1 MLPAGCGAV
10 LPGTGGRQPDVQQM
24 KAFKLTNAVAALAL
38 FAGSQRGPTAEL
50 TWEAGAGSRSATLPA
65 PTGATAGFK
74 LLSLHEAGIRFTN
87 NLSLQRA
94 GENQN
99 LMSGAGVAVGD
110 VDGDG
115 RPDIYFCNVEG
126 PNALYRNLGNFQF
139 EDITAAAGV
148 ACTNLAS
155 VGALFADLNGD
166 GHLDLYVTSNG
177 GPNAYFVNDGK
188 GRFTDVVQSA
198 GLVQLKLGGTT
209 PAAADIDGDGDLD
222 LLVANYGEFTILR
235 GGADIGFTTDRNGR
249 TVIRGRHARRLV
261 LDNGVLSELGDTN
274 FVFRNNGNNTFT
286 ALNWTDGTFREAD
299 GQPFKKAP
307 LDMTLTAM
315 FRDLN
320 GDGHPDIYECND
332 FQGPDRIWMNDG
344 TGRFQEIAPL
354 ALRSTSVFSMGVSF
368 ADINHDGFDDFLVCD
383 MLSRFHQLRM
393 QQSGLTN
400 TPPHV
405 PGFIADR
412 PQIRRNTLFLSRGD
426 GTYAEIANYAGLE
439 ASDWSWNPVFLD
451 VDLDGWEDMLI
462 SNGHARDT
470 QDHDAIRRMGS
481 LGKQTVQ
488 ASRTNLLLFPLLQT
502 PNMAFHNRRE
512 LTFAEVGAQWGFNS
526 SNVTHGI
533 APADFD
539 GDGDLDLVASCLNA
553 PPLLYRNDTTAPRVA
568 VRLRGKAPNTQ
579 AIGAKVKL
587 LGGAVPSQQ
596 REVHAGGH
604 YLSGGDTL
612 QVFAAGASQ
621 KMSLEVA
628 WRNGTRSVVPQVKAG
643 RIYEIDEAGA
653 QPAITPASPS
663 VTPLFADLSESLNHT
678 HAEENYDDMAR
689 QPSLY
694 KKLSQPGPGVAWAD
708 LDADGDD
715 DLVIAAGQSGQLGVF
730 RNDGKGGFRKWEEAA
745 WSDASIRDQTGVVA
759 LPGPTGAELIIG
771 WSNYEDG
778 LEVGP
783 GARVIPFNSGK
794 PGTTSELPATLSST
808 GPLALADLDGQ
819 GSFVLFVGGR
829 AVPGRYPEAASSR
842 LFKRGAKS
850 WELDATLTKPF
861 EKLGLVNGATFSDL
875 TGDGQPELLLACEW
889 GPVRV
894 FSFDGGVKELTK
906 DLGLDRQ
913 IGWWNSVATGDFDGD
928 GRLDIVAGNFGLNS
942 PYKPTASSPV
952 RLFHGDFDGNGTVEL
967 IESYDE
973 PTLGNRPAPR
983 HDRTLLEDAMPFL
996 KVRFPVHADY
1006 AKATVPDLLGPAF
1019 EKSGKL
1025 AANQMA
1031 SVVWLNRG
1039 GRFELQPLPMEAQFA
1054 PVFGINVADFDGDGA
1069 EDLFLAQNFFATSKV
1084 LPRLD
1089 AGRGLLLLGD
1099 GKGSFKPQRGQDSG
1113 VLVYGEQR
1121 GSAVS
1126 DFDGDGRVDLVV
1138 SQNGNQTK
1146 LLRNQTA
1153 KPGIRVRLKGPANNP
1168 GAIGAVIRPFIGDR
1182 AGPAREVRA
1191 GSGYLSQD
1199 SLVQVF
1205 GGGVTK
1211 LEVRWPGGAK
1221 MESTVAVGAAG
1232 IELHSE
1238 GGTGV
1243 LK

>member
-1 MLPAGCGAV
+1 MAQPMNLPT
-10 LPGTGGRQPDVQQM
+10 LGTAARTAMV
-24 KAFKLTNAVAALAL
+24 ALTLAVAAQHAP
-38 FAGSQRGPTAEL
+38 AAEL
-50 TWEAGAGSRSATLPA
+50 AWEPGAGYRSAPLTVPA
-65 PTGATAGFK
+65 GGATGFK
-74 LLSLHEAGIRFTN
+74 LLSLPEAGIRFTN
-87 NLSLQRA
+87 NLSLRRA

-126 PNALYRNLGNFQF
+126 PNALYRNLGSFKF

-155 VGALFADLNGD
+155 VGAMFADLNGD

-188 GRFTDVVQSA
+188 GRFTDLVQSA
-198 GLVQLKLGGTT
+198 GLVQMKLGGTT

-235 GGADIGFTTDRNGR
+235 GGADIGFTTDRTGK
-249 TVIRGRHARRLV
+249 TIIRGRYARRLV
-261 LDNGVLSELGDTN
+261 LENGQLSELGDTN

-286 ALNWTDGTFREAD
+286 ALNWNDGTFRDAD

-332 FQGPDRIWMNDG
+332 FQTPDRIWMNDG
-344 TGRFQEIAPL
+344 TGRFQEIDKL
-354 ALRSTSVFSMGVSF
+354 ALRSTGVFSMGVSF
-368 ADINHDGFDDFLVCD
+368 ADINHDGLDDFLVCD
-383 MLSRFHQLRM
+383 MLSRFHDLRM
-393 QQSGLTN
+393 RQMGLTN
-400 TPPHV
+400 SPPHT
-405 PGFIADR
+405 PGLIDDR
-412 PQIRRNTLFLSRGD
+412 PQIRRNTLFLNRGD

-439 ASDWSWNPVFLD
+439 ASDWTWNPLFLD
-451 VDLDGWEDMLI
+451 VDLDGWDDMLI

-470 QDHDAIRRMGS
+470 QDHDAIQRMGS

-502 PNMAFHNRRE
+502 PNMAFQNRRE
-512 LTFAEVGAQWGFNS
+512 LSFAEVGAQWGFNS
-526 SNVTHGI
+526 SNITHGI
-533 APADFD
+533 AQADFD

-553 PPLLYRNDTTAPRVA
+553 PPLLYGNETSAARVA
-568 VRLRGKAPNTQ
+568 VRLKGRDPNAQ
-579 AIGAKVKL
+579 GIGAKVKL
-587 LGGAVPSQQ
+587 LNGAVPSQQ

-604 YLSGGDTL
+604 YLSGADTL
-612 QVFAAGASQ
+612 LVFGAGTSPA
-621 KMSLEVA
+621 MSLEVT
-628 WRNGTRSVVPQVKAG
+628 WRDGRRSVVNNVKPN
-643 RIYEIDEAGA
+643 RLYEIDEAGSQA
-653 QPAITPASPS
+653 APTSAAPPS
-663 VTPLFADLSESLNHT
+663 DRPRFADASDRLNHT
-678 HAEENYDDMAR
+678 HAEENYNDMAR
-689 QPSLY
+689 QPTLY

-730 RNDGKGGFRKWEEAA
+730 RNDGQGGFSRWEDAA
-745 WSDASIRDQTGVVA
+745 WSDANIRDQTGVVA
-759 LPGPTGAELIIG
+759 LPNSAGTELIIG

-783 GARVIPFNSGK
+783 GARVIPFSSGT
-794 PGTTSELPATLSST
+794 PGPAIDLPANLSSV
-808 GPLALADLDGQ
+808 GPLAVADLDGQ
-819 GSFVLFVGGR
+819 GTFVLFVGGR
-829 AVPGRYPEAASSR
+829 TVPGRYPEAASSR
-842 LFKRGAKS
+842 LFKRGAQG
-850 WELDATLTKPF
+850 WELDAALSKAF
-861 EKLGLVNGATFSDL
+861 ENLGLVNGATFSDL
-875 TGDGQPELLLACEW
+875 TGDGKPELLLACEW

-894 FSFDGGVKELTK
+894 FGFDGGVKELTAQ
-906 DLGLDRQ
+906 LGLDGQ
-913 IGWWNSVATGDFDGD
+913 IGWWNSVATGDFNGD

-942 PYKPTASSPV
+942 PYQPTDSSPV
-952 RLFHGDFDGNGTVEL
+952 RLFHGDFDGNGAVEL

-973 PTLGNRPAPR
+973 PTLGNRPVPR

-1006 AKATVPDLLGPAF
+1006 ARASVPDLLGPAF
-1019 EKSGKL
+1019 AKAGKL
-1025 AANQMA
+1025 AATQMA
-1031 SVVWLNRG
+1031 SVIWLNRG

-1054 PVFGINVADFDGDGA
+1054 PVFGINVADFTGDGV

-1099 GKGSFKPQRGQDSG
+1099 GKGGFKPQRGQDSG

-1153 KPGIRVRLKGPANNP
+1153 QPGLRVRLKGPANNP
-1168 GAIGAVIRPFIGDR
+1168 AAIGAVIRPFSGDR

-1205 GGGVTK
+1205 GGGVMK

-1221 MESTVAVGAAG
+1221 TESAVAAG
-1232 IELHSE
+1232 AKEIELTAE
-1238 GGTGV
+1238 GATRV
-1243 LK
+1243 VK